1 NILPQGRTQN
11 TFQYGD
17 TLSWVRGRHQL
28 KFGGDVLRYQAYSF
42 FDANFRGSIT
52 FADVQSFQ
60 QGTPTQWTQR
70 FGSSNRHNFSTDIF
84 GFVQDDYR
92 LTDALTLNLGFRLET
107 SGGVTEKNGVLSNL
121 DPKNTTPLG
130 GGGTGPLGGI
140 DLGGDAFQRNWNL
153 APRIGFAWNP
163 HRSKFV
169 LRAGYGIAYD
179 YIFLNPITNLRF
191 SAPFVPSI
199 TVQQFTGANS
209 YANLAAGTAQ
219 AQQDA
224 RAAVG
229 QFLSTQKNFGALSPV
244 DQKLENPR
252 NQQWNVGVQY

>member
-1 NILPQGRTQN
+1 TFINGNLPNFGASVTSRDQTFTFGYTSTLTSNVVNQFRFAFGRSNPTFPAFTTLKPPFAPQINISGFDAFGVSNILPQGRTQN

-92 LTDALTLNLGFRLET
+92 LTDALTL
-107 SGGVTEKNGVLSNL
+107 
-121 DPKNTTPLG
+121 
-130 GGGTGPLGGI
+130 
-140 DLGGDAFQRNWNL
+140 
-153 APRIGFAWNP
+153 
-163 HRSKFV
+163 
-169 LRAGYGIAYD
+169 
-179 YIFLNPITNLRF
+179 
-191 SAPFVPSI
+191 
-199 TVQQFTGANS
+199 
-209 YANLAAGTAQ
+209 
-219 AQQDA
+219 
-224 RAAVG
+224 
-229 QFLSTQKNFGALSPV
+229 
-244 DQKLENPR
+244 
-252 NQQWNVGVQY
+252 